1 MKTNR
6 DLLEEMLYYL
16 GRVKAFTE
24 EGYESFTENEMAQ
37 FAVTWAFQTTGEV
50 AKKLP
55 DAFRKEHPEINWRQL
70 ISFRDFLAHNY
81 DRIEIGPMWAAVDDL
96 PNLIPALQA
105 LHDSL
110 PDETQ

>member
-1 MKTNR
+1 VR
-6 DLLEEMLYYL
+6 
-16 GRVKAFTE
+16 AFTA
-24 EGYESFTENEMAQ
+24 EGYESFSENEMAQ
-37 FAVTWAFQTTGEV
+37 FAVTWAFQTAGEV

-55 DAFRKEHPEINWRQL
+55 DTFRKEHPEINWRQL

>member
-1 MKTNR
+1 MKANR

-24 EGYESFTENEMAQ
+24 EGYESFVKNEMAQ
-37 FAVTWAFQTTGEV
+37 FAVTWAFQTAGEV

-70 ISFRDFLAHNY
+70 INFRDFLAHNY
-81 DRIEIGPMWAAVDDL
+81 DRIEVGPMWTAVDDL
-96 PNLIPALQA
+96 SHLIPALQA
-105 LHDSL
+105 LHYSL
-110 PDETQ
+110 SDETQ